1 MKNSNQYMLDKIK
14 LREEN
19 DSLRKL
25 SINSHLID
33 FASNDYLG
41 IAKKYQSGST
51 GSRLISGNNQ
61 QIVDLER
68 KFSMLTSFEASLFF
82 NSGFQANVGLIP
94 ALSDRNTTIFY
105 DELIHASLRDGI
117 RLSVAN
123 SFSFKHNDLEN
134 LSEKLAKA
142 EGRIL
147 ILVEAIYSMDGDS
160 PDLQS
165 LLSIAKRHHAE
176 IIVDEAHSFGIFGE
190 KGLGMVN
197 DLNLSSQILAT
208 IFPLGKAVGSSGC
221 FISGSQLLKDY
232 LTNFCRSFI
241 YSTAPS
247 RTIIK
252 EVNTQI
258 DALNIDNSRDKV
270 FELKKYFLDGCN
282 NNFKIISSVNSAIVS
297 ILIPNTKELKNVES
311 EIQKAG
317 LFVKAILH
325 PTVPKGLER
334 LRVCIHSFNTRKEI
348 DLLLNT
354 LNKKN

>member
-1 MKNSNQYMLDKIK
+1 MLDKIK

-25 SINSHLID
+25 SITSHLID

-41 IAKKYQSGST
+41 IAKNHQSGST

-61 QIVDLER
+61 QIVDLEK
-68 KFSMLTSFEASLFF
+68 KFSLLTSSSASLFF
-82 NSGFQANVGLIP
+82 NSGYQANIGLIP
-94 ALSDRNTTIFY
+94 AISNRNTTILY

-117 RLSVAN
+117 RLSVSK
-123 SFSFKHNDLEN
+123 SFSFKHNDLKD
-134 LSEKLAKA
+134 LSDKLSKNKG
-142 EGRIL
+142 EVL
-147 ILVEAIYSMDGDS
+147 IVVEAIYSMDGDS
-160 PDLQS
+160 PDLLS
-165 LLSIAKRHHAE
+165 LISIAKKHRAE
-176 IIVDEAHSFGIFGE
+176 IVVDEAHSFGIFGK

-197 DLNLSSQILAT
+197 DLNLSNQIFAT

-232 LTNFCRSFI
+232 LINFCRSFI

-252 EVNTQI
+252 ELNTQI
-258 DALNIDNSRDKV
+258 DAISLGNPREKL
-270 FELKKYFLDGCN
+270 FELKKYFLDGYN
-282 NNFKIISSVNSAIVS
+282 NNFKIMSSDNSAIVS
-297 ILIPNTKELKNVES
+297 ILFTNTNQLKHAEFK
-311 EIQKAG
+311 IQEAG

-334 LRVCIHSFNTRKEI
+334 LRICIHSFNTTNEM

-354 LNKKN
+354 LNEIK